1 MKNLDR
7 NERLIHDAFSE
18 IKIDTESL
26 EMRLHNKI
34 QKGELHMN
42 KPTRRAFSTLAA
54 AIAILVLITAT
65 ALAATIGPFERLATI
80 IDPEDIETL
89 IPVEISNEEQMIA
102 DGIRITWV
110 AARAFDNIVDVYFTL
125 EDLESNRLDGDFWIQ
140 SSVQPTYWRELLENW
155 REGDPLLR
163 MSSWSD
169 GHEIIHR
176 DTDGK
181 VTLRMRHYFYS
192 DLPTEGLS
200 LEFGAWEITFDDF
213 REGFRAANVDLM
225 EFAVATSVET
235 RAVPSMGVSGV
246 SGSGLGFL
254 INYVFDELMDGQLSV
269 LANQNLDID
278 LGINRIDT
286 TISSIGIVDGR
297 LHVQTYNPSAGT
309 SWVSIFLYRGTIDG
323 VVCISTLDYTNL
335 VDSASVRFNLNP
347 DGTFCDNLRSDLR
360 FTETIFAVDLDN
372 LHEYTLIF
380 DATGNQRIP
389 LNWRVIFD
397 ISEHQ

>member
-7 NERLIHDAFSE
+7 NEKLIHDAFSE

-34 QKGELHMN
+34 QKGELHM
-42 KPTRRAFSTLAA
+42 KIPTRRAFSTLAA
-54 AIAILVLITAT
+54 AIAIFVLITAT
-65 ALAATIGPFERLATI
+65 ALAATIGPFERLAEI
-80 IDPEDIETL
+80 IGPEEAETL
-89 IPVEISNEEQMIA
+89 IPVEITNEEQKTA

-140 SSVQPTYWRELLENW
+140 SFVQPTYWRELSENW
-155 REGDPLLR
+155 REGDPIPS
-163 MSSWSD
+163 MSVWSD

-176 DTDGK
+176 DADGK
-181 VTLRMRHYFYS
+181 VTLRMRHNFNY

-213 REGFRAANVDLM
+213 REGFRIANVDLTD
-225 EFAVATSVET
+225 FADTTSVET
-235 RAVPSMGVSGV
+235 RVAPSMGISGV

-254 INYVFDELMDGQLSV
+254 INDVFDELQEGRLS
-269 LANQNLDID
+269 LLEDQNLDI
-278 LGINRIDT
+278 GFGVTRIDA
-286 TISSIGIVDGR
+286 TISAIGIVDGR
-297 LHVQTYNPSAGT
+297 LHMQTYNPSAET
-309 SWVSIFLYRGTIDG
+309 SWISFFLYRGTIDG

-335 VDSASVRFNLNP
+335 VDFASVRFNLNP
-347 DGTFCDNLRSDLR
+347 DGTFCDNLREDLR
-360 FTETIFAVDLDN
+360 FTETIFAVDLNN